1 MQYPWSAQLVV
12 ADQALHVTGSPGFGG
27 VPDPEVGFSPFR
39 AMPRGEH
46 ATAMMLEPA
55 PSAGE
60 APPTG
65 SEHSSGAREPSPTVR
80 LLPPGPA
87 DALRSQRAEW
97 LRRRRLERTLH
108 DGASLRISAIALQLG
123 LVRHRVAQAELGLD
137 AAIDGLQEEL
147 HAALQELRDVAGAI
161 YPTLLDEAGL
171 GPALREA
178 GDRSDAVVHLRVPD
192 TRFDPAVE
200 GAAYFAVAG
209 CLAEL
214 TGGTVDVRVH
224 AEDDVLVV
232 DVSGVDVG
240 HAGRMLDQIAGLG
253 GTIDVTGGTG
263 VGTITARIA
272 CE

>member
-1 MQYPWSAQLVV
+1 
-12 ADQALHVTGSPGFGG
+12 
-27 VPDPEVGFSPFR
+27 
-39 AMPRGEH
+39 
-46 ATAMMLEPA
+46 MMLEPA
-55 PSAGE
+55 PRAGE
-60 APPTG
+60 APQVG
-65 SEHSSGAREPSPTVR
+65 SEQTNGTAESSSTVR

-87 DALRSQRAEW
+87 EVRRSERAQW

-123 LVRHRVAQAELGLD
+123 LVRHRVAAAGDGLE

-147 HAALQELRDVAGAI
+147 HAALQELREVAGRI

-178 GDRSDAVVHLRVPD
+178 GDRSEAVVHVSAPD
-192 TRFDPAVE
+192 ARFDPAVE

-214 TGGTVDVRVH
+214 TGGTVDVAVRT
-224 AEDDVLVV
+224 EEDVLVV
-232 DVSGVDVG
+232 EVSGVDVG
-240 HAGRMLDQIAGLG
+240 HAGQMLDQVAGLG